1 MTQSAPTAT
10 LIARIPIV
18 FLMARSPLEVPKP
31 LVAARATTARTS
43 PHLTLNYR
51 VGREFLD
58 VGVPHCL
65 SAIGALRRSKIA
77 LRC

>member
-10 LIARIPIV
+10 LIARIPIDF
-18 FLMARSPLEVPKP
+18 FLMARSPLEVLKSLVWRRVRP
-31 LVAARATTARTS
+31 LHG
-43 PHLTLNYR
+43 PHLIYIYNYCVR
-51 VGREFLD
+51 REFLD
-58 VGVPHCL
+58 VVHCL